1 MKRNARRKSTLRLYG
16 HYLSLCVR
24 STMQHKVSFTMQI
37 FGQLLMLF
45 TTFLGI
51 YFMFQ
56 RFHSVAGYTYHDVLL
71 CFSIVLMQFSL
82 AEMFARG
89 FDTFSG
95 MVRRG
100 EFDRILVRPRSE
112 VLQILGSKFELT
124 RMGRLIHAV
133 IVLVYVI
140 ATVDLHWT
148 ALRVLTFMT
157 MLLGGVLLFSGLFL
171 IYAGF
176 CFFTLEGL
184 EFMNIFTDGGRE
196 YGKYP
201 IDVYGKRM
209 QQFTTFVIPYTLVQ
223 YYPLQLL
230 LGRSDRWQY
239 CLYPLGAVVFLLA
252 CYAFWRFGVRHYTSS
267 GS

>member
-1 MKRNARRKSTLRLYG
+1 MNRKRNLKGTMRLYG
-16 HYLSLCVR
+16 HYLSLCIR
-24 STMQHKVSFTMQI
+24 STMQHKASFAMQI
-37 FGQLLMLF
+37 LGQLLMLF

-51 YFMFQ
+51 YFMFE
-56 RFHSVAGYTYHDVLL
+56 RFHTVAGYTYNDVLL

-89 FDTFSG
+89 FDTFGG

-100 EFDRILVRPRSE
+100 EFDRVLVRPRGE

-133 IVLVYVI
+133 VVLAYVL
-140 ATVDLHWT
+140 ATVEMRWN
-148 ALRVLTFMT
+148 ALRILTLCS

-171 IYAGF
+171 IYASF

-209 QQFTTFVIPYTLVQ
+209 QRFTTYVIPYTLVQ

-230 LGRSDRWQY
+230 LGRSERWQY
-239 CLYPLGAVVFLLA
+239 CLYPLGTVGFLLL